1 MRAFYRGIVNNPKKI
16 MALFLIVTVICFFL
30 TDDVGVN
37 YDLSKYL
44 PEGTAS
50 TISLEV
56 MEEEFSGG
64 IPNARV
70 MVPDVT
76 IPEAL
81 ALKEEIADCEGV
93 LSVTWLDDV
102 VDIVQPIETLDAD
115 TVETYY
121 QDSAALFSVT
131 LDEEHLVAAV
141 NAIREVI
148 GEDGAMTGD
157 GVSTALSTS
166 STESEVAMITVVG
179 VAFALFI
186 LMLTTTSWLEPVV
199 VLLGMLV
206 AVVINMGTNLMF
218 GEVSFAS
225 NAAGPVLQMA
235 VSLDYSVFL
244 IHRYEECRLEQPDR
258 KEAMVEALCR
268 STTSIL
274 SSGLTTVLGF
284 VALVFMEFQLGP
296 DLGLVLAKGVAI
308 SLVTVFLFM
317 PVFILAT
324 GKWLDKLRHR
334 SLMPDFHGF
343 GRAVT
348 RIMIPMVVVFLVVMA
363 PSFLAANANSYYYGS
378 SHIFGE
384 DTEYGQDTAAIEAVF
399 GKSDTYVLLVP
410 TGDLATQRELS
421 DALHDIPE
429 VKSILS
435 YVDTVGQEIPEAYL
449 DEATLSQ
456 LVSDDYSRMVL
467 TVEADYEGEATFAL
481 VETIRETAQR
491 YYPDSY
497 YLTGEGVVACDLK
510 TSITADLLRVNL
522 LAIVAIFLVLLLTMK
537 SISLPVILVL
547 TIETAIWI
555 NQAVPY
561 FTDSTVFYVSNLIIS
576 SIQLGA
582 TVDYAILLTDRYMGY
597 RREMGKKQALQEAI
611 SAVTVSMLTSGIV
624 LAVIGFMMG
633 AVSSHGIIAQ
643 LGTLIGRGSLL
654 SLTLVLFVLP
664 GLLYLLDGLI
674 GKTTLH
680 ARFAP
685 ANAETKEESI

>member
-1 MRAFYRGIVNNPKKI
+1 MRAFYRWVVNNPKKI
-16 MALFLIVTVICFFL
+16 MAVFVLATVICFFL
-30 TDDVGVN
+30 MDGVGVN

-44 PEGTAS
+44 PEDTAS

-56 MEEEFSGG
+56 MGDEFSGG

-81 ALKEEIADCEGV
+81 ACKEQIEACEGV
-93 LSVTWLDDV
+93 LSVTWLDDA

-121 QDSAALFSVT
+121 QDGAALFSVT
-131 LDEEHLVAAV
+131 LDEDNLVAAV
-141 NAIREVI
+141 NAIRAVI

-157 GVSTALSTS
+157 AVSTALSTS

-179 VAFALFI
+179 VAFAFLI

-199 VLLGMLV
+199 VLLGLLV
-206 AVVINMGTNLMF
+206 AVVINMGTNLVF
-218 GEVSFAS
+218 GEISFAS

-244 IHRYEECRLEQPDR
+244 IHRFEECRLEQPDT
-258 KEAMVEALCR
+258 KEAMVEALCK

-284 VALVFMEFQLGP
+284 LALVFMEFQLGP

-308 SLVTVFLFM
+308 SLITVFLFM

-324 GKWLDKLRHR
+324 SKWLDKLRHR

-343 GRAVT
+343 ARVVT

-363 PSFLAANANSYYYGS
+363 PSFLASNANSYYYGS

-384 DTEYGQDTAAIEAVF
+384 ETEYGQDTAAIEAVF
-399 GKSDTYVLLVP
+399 GKSDTYVLMVP
-410 TGDLATQRELS
+410 TGDLATQRALS

-435 YVDTVGQEIPEAYL
+435 YVDSVGQEIPEAYL
-449 DEATLSQ
+449 DEDTLAQ
-456 LVSDDYSRMVL
+456 LVSDNYSRMVL

-481 VETIRETAQR
+481 VETIRETAQS

-497 YLTGEGVVACDLK
+497 YLAGEGVVACDLK

-582 TVDYAILLTDRYMGY
+582 TVDYAILLTDRYMEY
-597 RREMGKKQALQEAI
+597 RREMGKKRALQEAL
-611 SAVTVSMLTSGIV
+611 SAVTVSMLTSGVV

-633 AVSSHGIIAQ
+633 AVSSHGIISQ

-654 SLTLVLFVLP
+654 SLGLVLFVLP

-674 GKTTLH
+674 GKTTIK

-685 ANAETKEESI
+685 AKKEETI

>member
-1 MRAFYRGIVNNPKKI
+1 MRAFYRGVVNNPKKI
-16 MALFLIVTVICFFL
+16 MAFFLIATAICFFL

-37 YDLSKYL
+37 YDLSEYL

-70 MVPDVT
+70 MVTDVT

-81 ALKEEIADCEGV
+81 ALKEEITGCEGV

-121 QDSAALFSVT
+121 QDSAALFNIT
-131 LDEEHLVAAV
+131 LDEENLVAAV
-141 NAIREVI
+141 NAIRAVI

-179 VAFALFI
+179 VAFALLI

-218 GEVSFAS
+218 GEISFAS

-244 IHRYEECRLEQPDR
+244 IHRYEECRLELPDR

-334 SLMPDFHGF
+334 SFMPDFHGF

-348 RIMIPMVVVFLVVMA
+348 RIMLPLVVVFLVVMA
-363 PSFLAANANSYYYGS
+363 PSFLAANANSYYYSS

-449 DEATLSQ
+449 DEATLAQ
-456 LVSDDYSRMVL
+456 LVSDNYSRMVL

-481 VETIRETAQR
+481 VETIRETAQS

-561 FTDSTVFYVSNLIIS
+561 FTDTTVFYVSNLIIS

-685 ANAETKEESI
+685 ANAEQKEESI

>member
-1 MRAFYRGIVNNPKKI
+1 MRAFYRWVVNNPKKI
-16 MALFLIVTVICFFL
+16 MAFFLIATVICFFL

-37 YDLSKYL
+37 YDLSEYL

-56 MEEEFSGG
+56 MGDEFSGG

-81 ALKEEIADCEGV
+81 DYKEQIAACEGV
-93 LSVTWLDDV
+93 LSVTWLDDA

-121 QDSAALFSVT
+121 QDGAALFSVT
-131 LDEEHLVAAV
+131 LDEDNLVAAV
-141 NAIREVI
+141 NAIRAVI

-157 GVSTALSTS
+157 AVSTALSTS

-179 VAFALFI
+179 VAFAFLI
-186 LMLTTTSWLEPVV
+186 LMLTTTSWLEPLV
-199 VLLGMLV
+199 VLLGLLV
-206 AVVINMGTNLMF
+206 AVVINMGTNLIF
-218 GEVSFAS
+218 GEISFAS

-244 IHRYEECRLEQPDR
+244 IHRFEECRLEQPDT
-258 KEAMVEALCR
+258 KEAMVEALYK

-284 VALVFMEFQLGP
+284 LALVFMEFQLGP

-308 SLVTVFLFM
+308 SLITVFLFM

-324 GKWLDKLRHR
+324 SKWLDKARHR
-334 SLMPDFHGF
+334 SFMPDFHGF
-343 GRAVT
+343 ARVVT

-384 DTEYGQDTAAIEAVF
+384 ETEYGQDTAAIEAVF
-399 GKSDTYVLLVP
+399 GKSDTYVLMVP
-410 TGDLATQRELS
+410 TGDLATQRALS

-435 YVDTVGQEIPEAYL
+435 YVDSVGQEIPEAYL
-449 DEATLSQ
+449 DEDTLAQ
-456 LVSDDYSRMVL
+456 LVSDNYSRMVL
-467 TVEADYEGEATFAL
+467 TVEADYEGEDTFAL
-481 VETIRETAQR
+481 VETIRETAQS

-497 YLTGEGVVACDLK
+497 YLAGEGVVTCDLK

-582 TVDYAILLTDRYMGY
+582 TVDYAILLTDRYMEY
-597 RREMGKKQALQEAI
+597 RREMGKKRALQEAL

-633 AVSSHGIIAQ
+633 AVSSHGIISQ

-654 SLTLVLFVLP
+654 SLGLVLFVLP

-674 GKTTLH
+674 GKTTIK

-685 ANAETKEESI
+685 AKKEETI

>member
-1 MRAFYRGIVNNPKKI
+1 MRAFYRGVVNNPKKI
-16 MALFLIVTVICFFL
+16 MAFFLVATVICFFL

-37 YDLSKYL
+37 YDLSEYL

-56 MEEEFSGG
+56 MGEEFSGG

-81 ALKEEIADCEGV
+81 NYKEQIAACEGV
-93 LSVTWLDDV
+93 LNVDWLDDA

-121 QDSAALFSVT
+121 QDGAALFSVT
-131 LDEEHLVAAV
+131 LDEDNLVAAV
-141 NAIREVI
+141 NAIRTVI

-157 GVSTALSTS
+157 AVSTALSTS

-179 VAFALFI
+179 VAFAFLI

-199 VLLGMLV
+199 VLLGLLV
-206 AVVINMGTNLMF
+206 AVVINMGTNLIF
-218 GEVSFAS
+218 GEISFAS

-244 IHRYEECRLEQPDR
+244 IRRFEECRLEQPDT
-258 KEAMVEALCR
+258 KEAMVEALCK

-324 GKWLDKLRHR
+324 SKWLDKLRHR
-334 SLMPDFHGF
+334 SFMPDFHGF
-343 GRAVT
+343 ARVVT
-348 RIMIPMVVVFLVVMA
+348 RIMLPLVVGFLVVMV
-363 PSFLAANANSYYYGS
+363 PSFLASNANSYYYGS
-378 SHIFGE
+378 SHIFSE
-384 DTEYGQDTAAIEAVF
+384 DTEYGRDTAAIEAVF
-399 GKSDTYVLLVP
+399 GRSDTYVLMVP
-410 TGDLATQRELS
+410 TGDLATQRALS

-449 DEATLSQ
+449 DEDTLAQ
-456 LVSDDYSRMVL
+456 LVSDNYSRMVL
-467 TVEADYEGEATFAL
+467 TVDADYEGEATFAL
-481 VETIRETAQR
+481 VETIRETAQS

-497 YLTGEGVVACDLK
+497 YLAGEGVVACDLK

-582 TVDYAILLTDRYMGY
+582 TVDYAILLTDRYMEY
-597 RREMGKKQALQEAI
+597 RREMGKKRALQEAL

-674 GKTTLH
+674 GKTTIR

-685 ANAETKEESI
+685 AKKEETI